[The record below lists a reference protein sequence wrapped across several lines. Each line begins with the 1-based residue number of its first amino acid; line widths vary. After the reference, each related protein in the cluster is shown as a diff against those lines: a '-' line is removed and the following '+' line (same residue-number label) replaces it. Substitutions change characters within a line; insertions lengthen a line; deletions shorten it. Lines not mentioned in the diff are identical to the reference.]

1 MKTAICPGSFDP
13 VTLGHLNVFRRAA
26 AMFDHVTVL
35 VMQNAGKKSV
45 FTHEER
51 CELIRACIGD
61 LRNVTVDSFAGMT
74 TDYTAVHGI
83 DAIVKGVRNTTDF
96 DYEVG
101 IASVLRQFGGP
112 DTVLLPCDPALA
124 HISTSTGLQL
134 LALDQDVS
142 GFFPRP
148 VLDALEARKQQ
159 KLI

>member
-13 VTLGHLNVFRRAA
+13 VTFGHLNVFRRAS

-35 VMQNAGKKSV
+35 VMQNAGKGSV

-51 CELIRACIGD
+51 CALIRACIGD
-61 LRNVTVDSFAGMT
+61 LPNVTVDSFAGMT
-74 TDYTAVHGI
+74 TDYTAAHGI

-112 DTVLLPCDPALA
+112 DTVLLPCDPTLA

-134 LALDQDVS
+134 LALGQDVS

-148 VLDALEARKQQ
+148 VLDALEARKRS
-159 KLI
+159 